1 MIATRPSGPVTYGEL
16 RQRSSQEIPGTLRM
30 TLEPVGD
37 SEPALT
43 PDAAYATTNLR
54 SRDGTSIALASVRD
68 PVEGLTFGP
77 AWVIVARG
85 VCLRDAKGELVSDA
99 RGNDPSGLTCSDATF
114 QVYAVDAGD
123 GRTLLSTTGY
133 DAGLAW
139 TPDVAGT
146 V

>member
-68 PVEGLTFGP
+68 PVEGLTF
-77 AWVIVARG
+77 
-85 VCLRDAKGELVSDA
+85 CLRDAKGELVSDA

-114 QVYAVDAGD
+114 QVFAVDAGD

-139 TPDVAGT
+139 APDVAGT